1 MCLLSKFRQMTRR
14 VVMLRPLSYVDD
26 DEGRLEALMRMIR
39 LLIAFACIALGA
51 IVGALN
57 RHAAVIDLGPVQIT
71 TTLGVAL
78 LITLLLGVL
87 LGGLAIAA
95 SVVLPLRRRLSRI
108 ERQHNP
114 PTSSTGT

>member
-1 MCLLSKFRQMTRR
+1 MR
-14 VVMLRPLSYVDD
+14 V
-26 DEGRLEALMRMIR
+26 IR
-39 LLIAFACIALGA
+39 LLLALACIALGA

-57 RHAAVIDLGPVQIT
+57 RQAAVIDLGPAQIS

-78 LITLLLGVL
+78 LAALLSGVV

-95 SVVLPLRRRLSRI
+95 SVVLPLRRRMTRI
-108 ERQHNP
+108 ERQRNP